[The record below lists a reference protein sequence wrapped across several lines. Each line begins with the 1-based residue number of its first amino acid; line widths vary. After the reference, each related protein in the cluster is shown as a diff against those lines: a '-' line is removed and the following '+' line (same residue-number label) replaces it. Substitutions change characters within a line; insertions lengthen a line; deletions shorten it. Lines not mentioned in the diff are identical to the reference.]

1 MDELKTLESLGFAL
15 PSLAY
20 IFGAILFSLIG
31 WVAYRYG
38 KKFSLTPCKRLGITL
53 MFYPY
58 AITDTRLLYG
68 IGVALC
74 FGVYWYRK

>member
-1 MDELKTLESLGFAL
+1 MDELKTLESLGFTL
-15 PSLAY
+15 PSPAY

-38 KKFSLTPCKRLGITL
+38 KKSSLTRCKWLGITL
-53 MFYPY
+53 MLYPY

-68 IGVALC
+68 VGFALC

>member
-1 MDELKTLESLGFAL
+1 MDELKTLESLGFTL
-15 PSLAY
+15 PSPAY

-38 KKFSLTPCKRLGITL
+38 KKSSLIPCKWLGITL
-53 MFYPY
+53 MLYPY

-68 IGVALC
+68 VGAALC
-74 FGVYWYRK
+74 FGLYWYRK